1 MLYMNATV
9 QSLQWLLHVSGQGTD
24 HIGTGAAFFQFRK
37 DAGGHIDLMQVQQWR
52 GF

>member
-24 HIGTGAAFFQFRK
+24 HIGTGAAFFQFSQ
-37 DAGGHIDLMQVQQWR
+37 GCWGPH
-52 GF
+52 